1 MLNSCRTLVILLLS
15 LMVTGCIGA
24 PTATVPQEQPPP
36 EPVEIRIVQGD
47 QQQQTLLPADEE
59 FGATVAALR
68 PVLANID
75 NQARTFFSPDRF
87 AEEIEPIDYVYLRF
101 EDDERFSGQ
110 DISWFASELIVARP
124 ADEAMLLA
132 RTTNVV
138 DWSVYLPADPAT
150 IEEFLNTVTDP

>member
-15 LMVTGCIGA
+15 LIIAGCIGM
-24 PTATVPQEQPPP
+24 PTATVSQDQPPP
-36 EPVEIRIVQGD
+36 EPVEIRVVQGD
-47 QQQQTLLPADEE
+47 RHQTLVPEDEE
-59 FGATVAALR
+59 FGAAVAALR

-75 NQARTFFSPDRF
+75 NQARTFFAPDRF
-87 AEEIEPIDYVYLRF
+87 AEEIEPIAYVYVRF
-101 EDDERFSGQ
+101 EDDEKFSGQ

-138 DWSVYLPADPAT
+138 DWSVYLPADPA
-150 IEEFLNTVTDP
+150 IFEEFLNTLTDP

>member
-15 LMVTGCIGA
+15 LMVTGCVGM
-24 PTATVPQEQPPP
+24 PTATVPQDPPPP

-47 QQQQTLLPADEE
+47 QQQTLVPADEE
-59 FGATVAALR
+59 FGAAVAALR
-68 PVLANID
+68 PVLANIN

-87 AEEIEPIDYVYLRF
+87 AEEIEPIAHVYVRF

-110 DISWFASELIVARP
+110 DISWFASELIVAQP
-124 ADEAMLLA
+124 ADEALLLA

-138 DWSVYLPADPAT
+138 DWSVYLPADPSLV
-150 IEEFLNTVTDP
+150 EEFLRALIQR